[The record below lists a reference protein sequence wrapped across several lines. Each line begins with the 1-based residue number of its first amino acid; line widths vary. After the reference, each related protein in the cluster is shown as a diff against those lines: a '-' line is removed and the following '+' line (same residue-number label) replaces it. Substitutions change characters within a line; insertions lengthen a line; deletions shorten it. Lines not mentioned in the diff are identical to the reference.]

1 MIASGMTGSAG
12 EVGYQY
18 RLHHRR
24 CVCNMGEEHA
34 RLSAKSKGTLKHL
47 ESLTC
52 YDELC
57 NWEPMNFLMSQKGE
71 SMGTTR

>member
-1 MIASGMTGSAG
+1 MSSSSCALCPQHGQGTRKGSG
-12 EVGYQY
+12 
-18 RLHHRR
+18 
-24 CVCNMGEEHA
+24 
-34 RLSAKSKGTLKHL
+34 KSKGTLKHL

>member
-1 MIASGMTGSAG
+1 MTGSEG

-18 RLHHRR
+18 RLHHAR
-24 CVCNMGEEHA
+24 CLQHGQGT
-34 RLSAKSKGTLKHL
+34 RKGSAKSKGTLKHL